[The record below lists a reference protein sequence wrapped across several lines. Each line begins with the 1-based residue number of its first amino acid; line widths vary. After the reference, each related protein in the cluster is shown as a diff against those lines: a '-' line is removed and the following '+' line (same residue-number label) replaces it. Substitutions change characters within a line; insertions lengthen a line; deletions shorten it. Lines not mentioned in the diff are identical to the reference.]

1 MMCLHNITMAG
12 KRKRISHDSSS
23 EASTDNPQIRA
34 APVIPSSNTVVA
46 VISLVNTQGSA
57 NGEPKKKRSKT
68 RGKNSDKLQ
77 KQLGGLKIQ
86 ITLTKLKGK
95 PTGPNSS
102 FLMNDIGFVVRTYAP
117 LNVKQLRNVEKK
129 DVDKMIERITSK
141 YDIDMSLT
149 HVSTYIKNALQRRF
163 VDFRHKLKKHFDSF
177 PTLEEAKQN
186 KHEDVTSQEEW
197 NFLCD
202 RYASDKFKECSNK
215 NAINRSHLTYNHKGG
230 SKSFSAHEEEIEAKT
245 GEQLSAIDYFEAE
258 EMLSMK
264 NETTLPDGTVTL
276 TDDEIVLGV
285 LGHKFGYFKGP
296 SKSVSREDTML
307 DKHLEEKLEIQ
318 QQELVTT
325 KHELV
330 ETKQELGEAKQEIQE
345 LKENQKKFEELL
357 HKIMEGQQ
365 PPP

>member
-1 MMCLHNITMAG
+1 MVG
-12 KRKRISHDSSS
+12 KRKRIPHDSSS

-57 NGEPKKKRSKT
+57 NGEPK
-68 RGKNSDKLQ
+68 
-77 KQLGGLKIQ
+77 I
-86 ITLTKLKGK
+86 KGQR
-95 PTGPNSS
+95 PVG
-102 FLMNDIGFVVRTYAP
+102 
-117 LNVKQLRNVEKK
+117 
-129 DVDKMIERITSK
+129 RILINCK
-141 YDIDMSLT
+141 
-149 HVSTYIKNALQRRF
+149 
-163 VDFRHKLKKHFDSF
+163 
-177 PTLEEAKQN
+177 
-186 KHEDVTSQEEW
+186 
-197 NFLCD
+197 
-202 RYASDKFKECSNK
+202 SN
-215 NAINRSHLTYNHKGG
+215 LV
-230 SKSFSAHEEEIEAKT
+230 
-245 GEQLSAIDYFEAE
+245 E

-296 SKSVSREDTML
+296 SKSVSREHTML
-307 DKHLEEKLEIQ
+307 DKHLEEKLETQ

-325 KHELV
+325 KQELV

-345 LKENQKKFEELL
+345 LKKNQKKFEELL

>member
-1 MMCLHNITMAG
+1 MAG
-12 KRKRISHDSSS
+12 KRKRIPHDSSS

-34 APVIPSSNTVVA
+34 ALMIPSSNTVVA
-46 VISLVNTQGSA
+46 VISLVNTQGST
-57 NGEPKKKRSKT
+57 NGEPKKKKSKT
-68 RGKNSDKLQ
+68 HGKNSDKLQ

-95 PTGPNSS
+95 PTCPNSS
-102 FLMNDIGFVVRTYAP
+102 FLVNDIGFVVRTYAP
-117 LNVKQLRNVEKK
+117 LNVKQWRNVEKK

-141 YDIDMSLT
+141 YDMDM
-149 HVSTYIKNALQRRF
+149 RF

-186 KHEDVTSQEEW
+186 KHEDGQEEW

-202 RYASDKFKECSNK
+202 RYASDQFKERSNK

-230 SKSFSAHEEEIEAKT
+230 SKSFSAHEEEIE
-245 GEQLSAIDYFEAE
+245 

-276 TDDEIVLGV
+276 IDDEIVLGV

-307 DKHLEEKLEIQ
+307 DKHLEEKLETQ

-325 KHELV
+325 KQELV

>member
-1 MMCLHNITMAG
+1 MHENKLTQSHKYAP
-12 KRKRISHDSSS
+12 IS
-23 EASTDNPQIRA
+23 EQ
-34 APVIPSSNTVVA
+34 
-46 VISLVNTQGSA
+46 
-57 NGEPKKKRSKT
+57 KKKSSKT
-68 RGKNSDKLQ
+68 RRKNSDKLQ
-77 KQLGGLKIQ
+77 EQLGGLKMP

-102 FLMNDIGFVVRTYAP
+102 FLVNDIGFVVRTYAP
-117 LNVKQLRNVEKK
+117 LNVKQWRNVEKK
-129 DVDKMIERITSK
+129 DVDKMIERINSK

-149 HVSTYIKNALQRRF
+149 HVSIYIKNALQRWF

-202 RYASDKFKECSNK
+202 HYASDQFKVHVYINELNCSCHVCYLSSSRHQIYFAMQERSNK

-230 SKSFSAHEEEIEAKT
+230 SKSFRAHEEDIEAKT
-245 GEQLSAIDYFEAE
+245 REQLSAIDYFEVVHKNTKNGWDEGAKLKWE
-258 EMLSMK
+258 EMPSMK
-264 NETTLPDGTVTL
+264 NETTLPEGTVTL

-285 LGHKFGYFKGP
+285 LAHKFGYFK
-296 SKSVSREDTML
+296 
-307 DKHLEEKLEIQ
+307 
-318 QQELVTT
+318 ELVTT
-325 KHELV
+325 KQELV
-330 ETKQELGEAKQEIQE
+330 ETKQELGEAKQAIQE
-345 LKENQKKFEELL
+345 LKENQKKFKELL

>member
-1 MMCLHNITMAG
+1 M
-12 KRKRISHDSSS
+12 
-23 EASTDNPQIRA
+23 P
-34 APVIPSSNTVVA
+34 
-46 VISLVNTQGSA
+46 
-57 NGEPKKKRSKT
+57 
-68 RGKNSDKLQ
+68 
-77 KQLGGLKIQ
+77 

-95 PTGPNSS
+95 PIGPNSS
-102 FLMNDIGFVVRTYAP
+102 FLVNDMGFVVRTYAP
-117 LNVKQLRNVEKK
+117 LNVKQWRNVEKK
-129 DVDKMIERITSK
+129 DVDKMIERINSK

-149 HVSTYIKNALQRRF
+149 HVSIYIKNALQKWF

-202 RYASDKFKECSNK
+202 HYASDQFKERSNK

-230 SKSFSAHEEEIEAKT
+230 SKSFRAHEEDIEAKT
-245 GEQLSAIDYFEAE
+245 REQLSAIDYFEVVHKNTKNGWDEGAQLKWE

-264 NETTLPDGTVTL
+264 NETTLPKGTVTL

-285 LGHKFGYFKGP
+285 LAHKFGYFK
-296 SKSVSREDTML
+296 
-307 DKHLEEKLEIQ
+307 
-318 QQELVTT
+318 ELVTT
-325 KHELV
+325 KQELVETKQELV
-330 ETKQELGEAKQEIQE
+330 ETKQELGEAKQAIQE
-345 LKENQKKFEELL
+345 LKENQKKFKELL

>member
-1 MMCLHNITMAG
+1 MDEDSEDEPTVYAVESDPTYRMNS
-12 KRKRISHDSSS
+12 RHDD
-23 EASTDNPQIRA
+23 EDFEEDNPLDDGEDEEILE
-34 APVIPSSNTVVA
+34 SDNSD
-46 VISLVNTQGSA
+46 GS
-57 NGEPKKKRSKT
+57 EPKKKRSKT
-68 RGKNSDKLQ
+68 HGKNSDKLQ

-102 FLMNDIGFVVRTYAP
+102 FLVNDIGFVVRTYAP
-117 LNVKQLRNVEKK
+117 LNVKQWRNVEKK

-141 YDIDMSLT
+141 YDMDMSLT

-186 KHEDVTSQEEW
+186 KHEDGQEEW

-202 RYASDKFKECSNK
+202 RYASDQFKERSNK

-276 TDDEIVLGV
+276 IDDEIVLGV

-307 DKHLEEKLEIQ
+307 DKHLEEKLETQ

-325 KHELV
+325 KQELV